1 MRRAPQGFIMEVLIA
16 ASRWEKREE
25 GVQAMAQHQATGR
38 LDFEQLRRAE
48 EQRDLDA
55 MLDLYADD
63 AEVRIVNRATPPSS
77 PYVLR
82 GKEEIGE
89 YLRDVF
95 GREMTHSIENEV
107 VGEDRLAFNVACE
120 YPDGT
125 RVLAS
130 ENMQLRDGKVVRQV
144 EVVAWDE

>member
-1 MRRAPQGFIMEVLIA
+1 
-16 ASRWEKREE
+16 
-25 GVQAMAQHQATGR
+25 MAKQQVTGK
-38 LDFEQLRRAE
+38 LDFEELRRAQE
-48 EQRDLDA
+48 HRDLDA
-55 MLDLYADD
+55 MLNLYADN
-63 AEVRIVNRATPPSS
+63 AEIRIVNRNTPPSS
-77 PYVLR
+77 PHVLR
-82 GKEEIGE
+82 GKEAIAE

-95 GREMTHSIENEV
+95 GREMSHTIENEV

-130 ENMQLRDGKVVRQV
+130 ENVEVRDGKVVRQV

>member
-1 MRRAPQGFIMEVLIA
+1 
-16 ASRWEKREE
+16 
-25 GVQAMAQHQATGR
+25 MAEQRVTGK
-38 LDFEQLRRAE
+38 LDFEDLRRAQ

-55 MLDLYADD
+55 MLDLYAED
-63 AEVRIVNRATPPSS
+63 AEIHIVNHNTPPSS

-82 GKEEIGE
+82 GKEAIAE

-95 GREMTHSIENEV
+95 GREMSHSIENEV

-130 ENMQLRDGKVVRQV
+130 ENLEVRDGKVVRQV
-144 EVVAWDE
+144 EVVAWDEE

>member
-1 MRRAPQGFIMEVLIA
+1 MEVLSVI
-16 ASRWEKREE
+16 SRWEKREE
-25 GVQAMAQHQATGR
+25 GARTITEQQATGK

-48 EQRDLDA
+48 EQRNLDA

-77 PYVLR
+77 PFVLR
-82 GKEEIGE
+82 GKEEIAE

-95 GREMTHSIENEV
+95 GREMTHSIQNEV

>member
-1 MRRAPQGFIMEVLIA
+1 VGKARGRRT
-16 ASRWEKREE
+16 
-25 GVQAMAQHQATGR
+25 ATAEQRVTGK
-38 LDFEQLRRAE
+38 LDFEDLRRAQ

-55 MLDLYADD
+55 MLDLYAED
-63 AEVRIVNRATPPSS
+63 AEIHIVNRNTPPSS

-82 GKEEIGE
+82 GKEAIAE

-95 GREMTHSIENEV
+95 GRDMSHSIENEV

-130 ENMQLRDGKVVRQV
+130 GNLEVRDGKVVRQV
-144 EVVAWDE
+144 EVVAWDEA

>member
-1 MRRAPQGFIMEVLIA
+1 
-16 ASRWEKREE
+16 
-25 GVQAMAQHQATGR
+25 MAEWQVTGK
-38 LDFEQLRRAE
+38 LDIEDLRRAQ

-55 MLDLYADD
+55 MLDLYAED
-63 AEVRIVNRATPPSS
+63 AEIRIVNRNTPPSS

-82 GKEEIGE
+82 GKEEIAE

-95 GREMTHSIENEV
+95 SREMSHSIANEI
-107 VGEDRLAFNVACE
+107 VGDDRLAYNVACE

-125 RVLAS
+125 RVPAS
-130 ENMQLRDGKVVRQV
+130 ENMEMRDGKVVRQV